1 MRKNQVITL
10 GMSVGRASVS
20 REFETKGNVSC
31 REKCVKIYTDS
42 MFTEIFGKR
51 ALQQVS
57 AEDYAAWAGEMLVQ
71 GYDSRSLRILA
82 GLDRSTSTF
91 EAESY
96 FARSLAELN
105 LTPPDPDAAI
115 RTYAC
120 EIARQISE
128 DKITARDG
136 VRALV
141 SICIATE
148 CARDFI
154 IWLELDEAFESLMA
168 GHYPFTYQSATL
180 DNFDEIAKLEAANF
194 IAAVTGMK

>member
-1 MRKNQVITL
+1 ML
-10 GMSVGRASVS
+10 
-20 REFETKGNVSC
+20 
-31 REKCVKIYTDS
+31 
-42 MFTEIFGKR
+42 TEIFGKR

-57 AEDYAAWAGEMLVQ
+57 ADDYAAWAGEMLVQ

-82 GLDRSTSTF
+82 GLDRSTRTF
-91 EAESY
+91 EAEGY
-96 FARSLAELN
+96 FDRSIAELN

-120 EIARQISE
+120 EIARQIIE

-141 SICIATE
+141 SICIATG

-180 DNFDEIAKLEAANF
+180 DNFDEIAKREAANF